1 MLFSLC
7 LLWDCCKCVGD
18 PEHPTYGLSRRDA
31 KQITQRVM
39 NLIPKGL
46 RLPRF
51 PFFSIGGSIA
61 PGQCGCKCE
70 FRKVRA

>member
-1 MLFSLC
+1 
-7 LLWDCCKCVGD
+7 
-18 PEHPTYGLSRRDA
+18 
-31 KQITQRVM
+31 M